1 MLNLLTLSHLTNDET
16 FEQSI
21 DRTLGMFA
29 PRISQSGRTVPMML
43 AALSAY
49 HAGISQIVIAG
60 DRSAEETRALTD
72 VVRRRYMPFAV
83 IVPLGTRDPGSGVRD
98 QESVSSTVARLLP
111 WTETIARRVDQPTA
125 YVCRDFAC
133 LTPATTAEEL
143 ASQLR

>member
-1 MLNLLTLSHLTNDET
+1 
-16 FEQSI
+16 
-21 DRTLGMFA
+21 
-29 PRISQSGRTVPMML
+29 MML
-43 AALSAY
+43 AALSVY

-111 WTETIARRVDQPTA
+111 WTDAMTARTGSPTA
-125 YVCRDFAC
+125 YVCRNFAC
-133 LTPATTAEEL
+133 LTPATTAEEF
-143 ASQLR
+143 ASQLRQADLKVRLYDPTTTES